1 LYRHRTDAGDGI
13 GLHNTQAASGQPIFT
28 KTVWTLRGS
37 ITYYIRFLIHLRTR
51 RVRIAGITPN
61 PDSFWTAQA
70 ARNMSMT
77 FAAEPVEF
85 RPTHIIRDRDSKFT
99 AEFSSILEIERRVG
113 ISVSFKTP

>member
-1 LYRHRTDAGDGI
+1 
-13 GLHNTQAASGQPIFT
+13 
-28 KTVWTLRGS
+28 
-37 ITYYIRFLIHLRTR
+37 
-51 RVRIAGITPN
+51 
-61 PDSFWTAQA
+61 
-70 ARNMSMT
+70 MSMT